1 MTKLKFRP
9 FWSYDVIKTQDWLDM
24 QCEKG
29 YHFVSFNPAFRTFN
43 FNKADAINKKHVI
56 IYDKSNDGCPAYVSK
71 NNDYNEIYQTK
82 NYCILEQTKEEPEYF
97 SSYDQLLSR
106 NQQIKFIVGI
116 ILLIQVILNILP
128 LALVL
133 VSATTGNMTVEYEPG
148 GITAPTNIGE
158 LLEGIFVLMFM
169 IIGIIVQLWLVYTY
183 FKLRK
188 SNKKLEKISVED
200 INLSFT
206 IPTDTIISKEEMK
219 QLKLDKKLVKKRKLG
234 WFYSP
239 DIHEEWLEEMELKGF
254 NLIRMSKI
262 GNSFYFVKGETR
274 KMKYHVDYQL
284 RKNPSYFKINEESG
298 WKLYFTSLTRFF
310 AISVWGQEYTEIK
323 PEYYSDPESKVKHA
337 KRFMLSYIVW
347 FLPMSLMYFVMSG
360 FSIYAYV
367 TIDFFR
373 DNFWLYLT
381 PLMFIIAGIE
391 FLYFSFRLIR
401 YYNRVKENY

>member
-9 FWSYDVIKTQDWLDM
+9 FWSYDVIKTKDWLDM

-71 NNDYNEIYQTK
+71 NNDYNEIYHTK

-116 ILLIQVILNILP
+116 VLLIQVILNILP

-169 IIGIIVQLWLVYTY
+169 MIGIIVQLWLVYTY

-219 QLKLDKKLVKKRKLG
+219 QLKLDKKLVKKGNLVG
-234 WFYSP
+234 S
-239 DIHEEWLEEMELKGF
+239 IHLIFMKNGLKKW
-254 NLIRMSKI
+254 NLK
-262 GNSFYFVKGETR
+262 
-274 KMKYHVDYQL
+274 D
-284 RKNPSYFKINEESG
+284 
-298 WKLYFTSLTRFF
+298 
-310 AISVWGQEYTEIK
+310 
-323 PEYYSDPESKVKHA
+323 
-337 KRFMLSYIVW
+337 
-347 FLPMSLMYFVMSG
+347 
-360 FSIYAYV
+360 
-367 TIDFFR
+367 
-373 DNFWLYLT
+373 
-381 PLMFIIAGIE
+381 
-391 FLYFSFRLIR
+391 LI
-401 YYNRVKENY
+401 